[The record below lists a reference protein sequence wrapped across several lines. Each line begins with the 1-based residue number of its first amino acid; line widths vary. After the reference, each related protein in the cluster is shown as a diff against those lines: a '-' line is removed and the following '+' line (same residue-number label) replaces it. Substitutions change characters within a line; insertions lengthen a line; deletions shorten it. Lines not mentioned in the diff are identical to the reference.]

1 MIDIHGHKDSHHP
14 SSSTRAG
21 LSIDNLSFRVYMV
34 SVFVVVGFAAL
45 VVVVVVVVAERRRV
59 LVAMVWGLGW
69 SLGWLRGLL
78 LWQKQ
83 PKIDDA
89 VTISQNLVSSLNL
102 PDSTTQFVTALRH
115 PDELSAVVY
124 IVATSPL
131 SANSLS
137 DIRHVVRAV
146 EPRAVVS
153 LIELQDLRC
162 LQEEERFGA
171 GKAEEEEKEAAV
183 PTSVFG
189 VIRECFLKEVEDG
202 SFESRARIEA
212 LRSIFGTGFFG
223 HALEAKQAAK
233 DSRAAFYYLNFP
245 CRTRDALG
253 GHQQQRGVDEEGTA
267 SEEDSSQTLSG
278 MERRQ
283 LAGFRALISYEEKS
297 KWRDLLNYS
306 FKSTSIFSSERLVLF
321 TSLFLLHYGSLV
333 RISKRKISLRP
344 SSFIIEFGR

>member
-1 MIDIHGHKDSHHP
+1 
-14 SSSTRAG
+14 
-21 LSIDNLSFRVYMV
+21 MV

-45 VVVVVVVVAERRRV
+45 VVVVVVAERRRV
-59 LVAMVWGLGW
+59 VVAMVWGLGW

-115 PDELSAVVY
+115 PDEPSAVVY

-137 DIRHVVRAV
+137 DIRHVVRAA

-171 GKAEEEEKEAAV
+171 GKAEEEEAAV
-183 PTSVFG
+183 PTSIFG

-278 MERRQ
+278 MGRRQ
-283 LAGFRALISYEEKS
+283 LTGFRALISYEEKS
-297 KWRDLLNYS
+297 KWRDLFNYS
-306 FKSTSIFSSERLVLF
+306 FKSSSVFSSERLVLF
-321 TSLFLLHYGSLV
+321 TSFFLLHYGSLL
-333 RISKRKISLRP
+333 RTSKRKISLGQALP
-344 SSFIIEFGR
+344 